1 MRLRDLGIERRLN
14 LNNFRNSKLLNSIID
29 FRKVLKKSFFA
40 GCSKMPRCELSFAK
54 SRLRGEILC
63 RERFKTVPYKMHAA
77 MTCPVR

>member
-29 FRKVLKKSFFA
+29 FRKLLKKSFFA
-40 GCSKMPRCELSFAK
+40 GCSKMPRCEAP
-54 SRLRGEILC
+54 EILR
-63 RERFKTVPYKMHAA
+63 RERFKIVPYKMHAA